1 MEKKNSVR
9 VDPDDEV
16 KWITYKING
25 TDKRSNISY
34 DKWRSVIAQEDAMLI
49 VKKNIQNKCSAE
61 VKIDARN
68 DISHIIEKWFKLLM
82 DEYNIVRGHGMEIE
96 ELEVLFTYKCERNEK
111 VHRDS
116 LNRGATAL
124 KRSQQLNHAL
134 RVLLLAPDQPQGFP
148 DAFKKCAEWVYN

>member
-1 MEKKNSVR
+1 MAQFYEKNGSCMEKKNSVR

-61 VKIDARN
+61 VWNLLNKRR
-68 DISHIIEKWFKLLM
+68 ISA
-82 DEYNIVRGHGMEIE
+82 VRGHGMEIE